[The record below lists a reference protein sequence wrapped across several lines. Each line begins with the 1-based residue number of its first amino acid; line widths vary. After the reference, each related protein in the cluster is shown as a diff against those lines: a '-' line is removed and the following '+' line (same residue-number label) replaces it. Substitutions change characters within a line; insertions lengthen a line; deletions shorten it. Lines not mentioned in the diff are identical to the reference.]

1 MSLNSAA
8 QIAHNSFHFGP
19 LCVSKVQLFRDAA
32 PPFDVA
38 QNQDRLGPPREVILC
53 YLWSHWRNTRGGVIL
68 LERLCKLAHVRGRE
82 GTGRREPLTWPLKQS
97 RQVVLGRN
105 LFGHSLVWEKKWF
118 SQRKYEGDGWREN
131 IQPVWP
137 TVKLGT
143 YSFKKT
149 QNCHWKGLLWWSSGY
164 ESAWQCRGH
173 QFNPWSRRNC
183 VLQGS

>member
-1 MSLNSAA
+1 MSLSSGA

-19 LCVSKVQLFRDAA
+19 LFVSKVQLFWDAA
-32 PPFDVA
+32 LPFDA
-38 QNQDRLGPPREVILC
+38 PQNQDRLGPPREVILC
-53 YLWSHWRNTRGGVIL
+53 YLWSHWRNTRRGVIL
-68 LERLCKLAHVRGRE
+68 LERLCKLAHVRERE
-82 GTGRREPLTWPLKQS
+82 GTGRREPLTWHLKQS
-97 RQVVLGRN
+97 RQLMLGRN

-131 IQPVWP
+131 SACLTHCETRDIF
-137 TVKLGT
+137 L
-143 YSFKKT
+143 KKK